1 MMDEGEIRRCETV
14 ENGRRSISRKPCFRN
29 GKDIY
34 IMVMNKF
41 LDESWLV
48 KMRSD
53 KRNAADIELGKV
65 QDGSGGGT
73 RIKLDVSSKNE
84 KKRKEVVQE

>member
-14 ENGRRSISRKPCFRN
+14 ENGRWSIRRKPSFRN

-34 IMVMNKF
+34 IMVKNKF

-48 KMRSD
+48 KARSD
-53 KRNAADIELGKV
+53 RRNGADIELGKV
-65 QDGSGGGT
+65 QDGSGGWTG
-73 RIKLDVSSKNE
+73 IELNVSSKNE
-84 KKRKEVVQE
+84 KKGKEGVQA